1 MRAAHCSQLLSD
13 TYERNT
19 GGGGGEHG
27 RSWPVKSGGH
37 KSPLEGKIEAVV
49 RVKKRGVRVDRR
61 EGKKKRGRY
70 LSCKFN
76 FN

>member
-37 KSPLEGKIEAVV
+37 KSPLEGKIEAV
-49 RVKKRGVRVDRR
+49 
-61 EGKKKRGRY
+61 GKKAGRSRG
-70 LSCKFN
+70 
-76 FN
+76 